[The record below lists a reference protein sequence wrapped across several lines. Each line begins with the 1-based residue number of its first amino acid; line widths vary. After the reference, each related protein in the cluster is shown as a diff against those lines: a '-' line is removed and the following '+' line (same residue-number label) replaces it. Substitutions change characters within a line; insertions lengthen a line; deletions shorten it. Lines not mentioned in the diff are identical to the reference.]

1 VKKSTA
7 SQKVLGIMTE
17 NETKSQIAIETLPNQ
32 GLDKADGEPLSS
44 KDNDK
49 ITSAQSIEKHKE
61 YGGRKGLN
69 PTRYGDWERNGR
81 CVDF

>member
-1 VKKSTA
+1 
-7 SQKVLGIMTE
+7 MTE
-17 NETKSQIAIETLPNQ
+17 NETNPQNAIETLSTQ
-32 GLDKADGEPLSS
+32 GSEKAHEEPSS
-44 KDNDK
+44 SEDIAKT
-49 ITSAQSIEKHKE
+49 TSAQSIEKDIE

>member
-1 VKKSTA
+1 
-7 SQKVLGIMTE
+7 MTD
-17 NETKSQIAIETLPNQ
+17 NETKSQIAIETLPDQ
-32 GLDKADGEPLSS
+32 GLDKAHGEPSSS
-44 KDNDK
+44 KDIDK
-49 ITSAQSIEKHKE
+49 TTSVQSLEKDKE